1 MGSITEPTTFGK
13 YVLNGV
19 TTKEEMD
26 KIMDVIWE
34 ANYDPYDP
42 FVQLFFPILGFTAA
56 DREAAVAESK
66 ERFWKEK
73 QKSPD
78 KHWFYIED
86 TDVQKIV
93 ACMQWEIAQQ
103 NPFPDGPPKLKA
115 PWWPEGEHREF
126 CELILNQTYAARAN
140 WMGRRHIALNW
151 VDVIPSYR
159 RLGLGSLLMASLIK
173 YADMHKYEC
182 WLEASSMGKP
192 LYEKFGYRS
201 LMKVAFD
208 TERKKKPSNVWR
220 RCEHEL
226 TPLPIFAMWRPI
238 GGKWIEGGGDGGGGG
253 ERTKVPWE
261 LGSTPVDS

>member
-93 ACMQWEIAQQ
+93 ACVQWEIAQQ

-140 WMGRRHIALNW
+140 WMGRRHIGKFTDTFPQMLSTHH
-151 VDVIPSYR
+151 VP
-159 RLGLGSLLMASLIK
+159 LGATTGPKISDS
-173 YADMHKYEC
+173 E
-182 WLEASSMGKP
+182 LEPILQNICCCYP
-192 LYEKFGYRS
+192 LTY
-201 LMKVAFD
+201 
-208 TERKKKPSNVWR
+208 
-220 RCEHEL
+220 
-226 TPLPIFAMWRPI
+226 LP
-238 GGKWIEGGGDGGGGG
+238 
-253 ERTKVPWE
+253 TQH
-261 LGSTPVDS
+261 